1 MYKQLYRER
10 RLDMSLGKKLHQ
22 IRKEEKL
29 SQLEFAKIVGVTKT
43 TIFNWEHDIHYP
55 DKMSK
60 LMIIEA
66 LEELMEDKNKFQ
78 ALKRKLEVE

>member
-1 MYKQLYRER
+1 
-10 RLDMSLGKKLHQ
+10 MSLGKKLHQ

-29 SQLEFAKIVGVTKT
+29 SQLEFAKIIVVTKT

-60 LMIIEA
+60 LMIVEA
-66 LEELMEDKNKFQ
+66 LEELMKDKNKFQ
-78 ALKRKLEVE
+78 ALKRKLEVQ

>member
-1 MYKQLYRER
+1 
-10 RLDMSLGKKLHQ
+10 MSLGKKLHQ

-29 SQLEFAKIVGVTKT
+29 SQLEFAKIIGVTKT

-55 DKMSK
+55 DNTSK

-66 LEELMEDKNKFQ
+66 LKELMEDKNKFNV
-78 ALKRKLEVE
+78 LKRKLEVE

>member
-1 MYKQLYRER
+1 
-10 RLDMSLGKKLHQ
+10 MSLGKKLHQ

-29 SQLEFAKIVGVTKT
+29 SQLELAKIIGVTKT

-60 LMIIEA
+60 LMIVEA
-66 LEELMEDKNKFQ
+66 LEELMKDKNKFQ
-78 ALKRKLEVE
+78 ALKRKLEV

>member
-1 MYKQLYRER
+1 
-10 RLDMSLGKKLHQ
+10 MSLGKKLHQ

>member
-1 MYKQLYRER
+1 
-10 RLDMSLGKKLHQ
+10 MSLGKKLHQ

-29 SQLEFAKIVGVTKT
+29 SQLELAKIIGVTKT
-43 TIFNWEHDIHYP
+43 TIFNWEHDIHSP

-66 LEELMEDKNKFQ
+66 LEELMKDKNKFQ

>member
-1 MYKQLYRER
+1 
-10 RLDMSLGKKLHQ
+10 MSLGKKLHQ

-29 SQLEFAKIVGVTKT
+29 SQLEFAKIIGVTKT

-60 LMIIEA
+60 LMIVEA
-66 LEELMEDKNKFQ
+66 LEELMKGKNKFQ
-78 ALKRKLEVE
+78 ALKRKLEVQ

>member
-1 MYKQLYRER
+1 
-10 RLDMSLGKKLHQ
+10 MSLGKKLHQ
-22 IRKEEKL
+22 IRREEKL
-29 SQLEFAKIVGVTKT
+29 SQLEFAKIIGVTKT

-66 LEELMEDKNKFQ
+66 LKDLMKDKNKFKM
-78 ALKRKLEVE
+78 LKRKLEVE

>member
-1 MYKQLYRER
+1 
-10 RLDMSLGKKLHQ
+10 MSLGKKLHQ

-29 SQLEFAKIVGVTKT
+29 SQLELAKIIGVTKT

-66 LEELMEDKNKFQ
+66 LEEMMKDKNKFK
-78 ALKRKLEVE
+78 ALKHKLEV

>member
-1 MYKQLYRER
+1 
-10 RLDMSLGKKLHQ
+10 MSLGKKLQQ

-29 SQLEFAKIVGVTKT
+29 SQLEFAKIIGVTKT

-66 LEELMEDKNKFQ
+66 LEELMKDKNKFK

>member
-1 MYKQLYRER
+1 
-10 RLDMSLGKKLHQ
+10 MSLGKKLHQ

-29 SQLEFAKIVGVTKT
+29 SQLEFAKIIGVTKT

-60 LMIIEA
+60 LMIVEA
-66 LEELMEDKNKFQ
+66 LEELMKDKNKFQ
-78 ALKRKLEVE
+78 ALKRKLEVQ

>member
-1 MYKQLYRER
+1 
-10 RLDMSLGKKLHQ
+10 MSLGKKLHQ

-29 SQLEFAKIVGVTKT
+29 SQLELAKIIGVTKT

-66 LEELMEDKNKFQ
+66 LMKDKNKFK
-78 ALKRKLEVE
+78 ALKRKLEV

>member
-1 MYKQLYRER
+1 
-10 RLDMSLGKKLHQ
+10 MSLGKKLHQ

-29 SQLEFAKIVGVTKT
+29 SQLEFAKIIGVTKT
-43 TIFNWEHDIHYP
+43 TVFNWEHDIHYP
-55 DKMSK
+55 DNISK

-66 LEELMEDKNKFQ
+66 LEELMKDKNKFT

>member
-1 MYKQLYRER
+1 
-10 RLDMSLGKKLHQ
+10 MSLGKKLHQ

-29 SQLEFAKIVGVTKT
+29 SQLELAKIIGVTKT

-60 LMIIEA
+60 LMIVEA
-66 LEELMEDKNKFQ
+66 LEELMKDKNKFQ
-78 ALKRKLEVE
+78 RLKRKLEVQ

>member
-1 MYKQLYRER
+1 
-10 RLDMSLGKKLHQ
+10 MSLGKKLHQ

-29 SQLEFAKIVGVTKT
+29 SQLEFAKIIGVTKT

-66 LEELMEDKNKFQ
+66 LEDLMKDKNKFQ
-78 ALKRKLEVE
+78 TLKRKLEV

>member
-1 MYKQLYRER
+1 
-10 RLDMSLGKKLHQ
+10 MSLGKKLHQ

-29 SQLEFAKIVGVTKT
+29 SRLEFAKIIGVTKT

-60 LMIIEA
+60 LMIVEA
-66 LEELMEDKNKFQ
+66 LEELMKDKNKFQ
-78 ALKRKLEVE
+78 ALKRKLEVQ